1 MKKAFAITGTACR
14 GVCDMIAS
22 MRLGTPHFIIGAD
35 GRKRGVVL
43 EVTHYRR
50 LLRRI
55 EDLDDTLTLDRVAQS
70 SKKLVPYETVR
81 KRLTRA
87 GKL

>member
-1 MKKAFAITGTACR
+1 VNKAFAIAGTAR
-14 GVCDMIAS
+14 RSLCDMIAG
-22 MRLGTPHFIIGAD
+22 MRRGTPHFIVGPD

-43 EVTHYRR
+43 EVTHYHR

-55 EDLDDTLTLDRVAQS
+55 EDLEDTLRLDRAAGN
-70 SKKLVPYETVR
+70 SKKLVSYEVVR
-81 KRLTRA
+81 NRLKRA

>member
-1 MKKAFAITGTACR
+1 MITC
-14 GVCDMIAS
+14 
-22 MRLGTPHFIIGAD
+22 MRQGTPHFIVGAD

-55 EDLDDTLTLDRVAQS
+55 EDLEDTLTLDRAAGS
-70 SKKLVPYETVR
+70 SKKLLSYEAMR
-81 KRLTRA
+81 NRLKRA

>member
-1 MKKAFAITGTACR
+1 MITG
-14 GVCDMIAS
+14 MIQGS
-22 MRLGTPHFIIGAD
+22 PQFIIGSD

-43 EVTHYRR
+43 GVTHYRR

-55 EDLDDTLTLDRVAQS
+55 EDLEDILTLDRAARS
-70 SKKLVPYETVR
+70 SKKLISYETVR
-81 KRLTRA
+81 KRLKQA

>member
-1 MKKAFAITGTACR
+1 MITG
-14 GVCDMIAS
+14 MIQGS
-22 MRLGTPHFIIGAD
+22 PRFIIGPD

-43 EVTHYRR
+43 GVTHYRR

-55 EDLDDTLTLDRVAQS
+55 EDLEDILTLDRAAQS
-70 SKKLVPYETVR
+70 SKKLVSYETVR
-81 KRLTRA
+81 KRLRRA

>member
-1 MKKAFAITGTACR
+1 
-14 GVCDMIAS
+14 MIAGMIQGS
-22 MRLGTPHFIIGAD
+22 PQFIVAPD

-43 EVTHYRR
+43 GVSHYRR

-55 EDLDDTLTLDRVAQS
+55 EELEDILALDRAAQS
-70 SKKLVPYETVR
+70 SKQLVSYETVR
-81 KRLTRA
+81 KRLKQA

>member
-1 MKKAFAITGTACR
+1 MNKVFAIAETAR
-14 GVCDMIAS
+14 RSLCDMIAG
-22 MRLGTPHFIIGAD
+22 MRRGTPHFIVGPD

-43 EVTHYRR
+43 SVTYYRR

-55 EDLDDTLTLDRVAQS
+55 EDLDDTLTLDRAAGS
-70 SKKLVPYETVR
+70 SKKLVSYEVVR
-81 KRLTRA
+81 NRLKRA

>member
-1 MKKAFAITGTACR
+1 
-14 GVCDMIAS
+14 MIAG
-22 MRLGTPHFIIGAD
+22 MRQGAPHFIVGPD

-50 LLRRI
+50 LMRRI
-55 EDLDDTLTLDRVAQS
+55 EDLEDTLALDRAAQS

-81 KRLTRA
+81 KRLTQA
-87 GKL
+87 GKTLLYRAT

>member
-1 MKKAFAITGTACR
+1 MG
-14 GVCDMIAS
+14 MIQGA
-22 MRLGTPHFIIGAD
+22 PHFIVGPD

-43 EVTHYRR
+43 EVTQYRR

-55 EDLDDTLTLDRVAQS
+55 EDLEDTLTLDRAAQS
-70 SKKLVPYETVR
+70 SKNLVSYETVR
-81 KRLTRA
+81 KRLAWA

>member
-1 MKKAFAITGTACR
+1 MIT
-14 GVCDMIAS
+14 S
-22 MRLGTPHFIIGAD
+22 MRQGTPHFIVGAD

-55 EDLDDTLTLDRVAQS
+55 EDLEDTLTLDRAAGS
-70 SKKLVPYETVR
+70 SKKLVSYEAVR
-81 KRLTRA
+81 NRLKRA

>member
-1 MKKAFAITGTACR
+1 MITG
-14 GVCDMIAS
+14 MIQGS
-22 MRLGTPHFIIGAD
+22 PRFIIGPD

-43 EVTHYRR
+43 GVTHYRR

-55 EDLDDTLTLDRVAQS
+55 EDLEDILTLDRAAQS
-70 SKKLVPYETVR
+70 SKKLVSYETVR
-81 KRLTRA
+81 RRLRRA